1 LGGNFSNNL
10 KISFKYNNN
19 ELNSIYTSYT
29 SNTTEITGTIDLNDN
44 NIISTSEWMTFI
56 SNPLNRNYQGQ
67 LQISVI
73 DMFGDEFFSI
83 ITINFNFSN
92 SLYPLNNLIGTLY
105 IKDIDDIY

>member
-1 LGGNFSNNL
+1 
-10 KISFKYNNN
+10 
-19 ELNSIYTSYT
+19 
-29 SNTTEITGTIDLNDN
+29 
-44 NIISTSEWMTFI
+44 MTFI

-92 SLYPLNNLIGTLY
+92 SLNPLNDLSGTLY